1 MSAKRRSKHAERSR
15 NVEEAVSEYRA
26 ASFASV
32 DLRWREETL
41 RELDHSAVHDTI
53 GALMSSHAPQSSSI
67 PWWAIAVPLVL
78 CVGVFGLATGGAS
91 APEPIA
97 NEPAEAVMPA
107 NATLASASEH
117 VSIEMYSAAWCQAC
131 SAAKAWMRQ
140 QGVQY
145 HEVDVDHGQGALAQ
159 LQVLNPNRTLPT
171 FDVEG
176 QVLVGFR
183 PDELESAIRRG
194 AAH

>member
-1 MSAKRRSKHAERSR
+1 M
-15 NVEEAVSEYRA
+15 
-26 ASFASV
+26 ASHPAS
-32 DLRWREETL
+32 
-41 RELDHSAVHDTI
+41 
-53 GALMSSHAPQSSSI
+53 SSSI
-67 PWWAIAVPLVL
+67 PWWAIAAPLVL
-78 CVGVFGLATGGAS
+78 CAGVFGLAAGSDET
-91 APEPIA
+91 IA
-97 NEPAEAVMPA
+97 VQIVNEPVVALPSTLPHPA
-107 NATLASASEH
+107 TGTLASASES

-131 SAAKAWMRQ
+131 SAAKAWMRE

-159 LQVLNPNRTLPT
+159 LQVLNPRRTLPT
-171 FDVEG
+171 FDVAG

>member
-1 MSAKRRSKHAERSR
+1 M
-15 NVEEAVSEYRA
+15 
-26 ASFASV
+26 ASYPAS
-32 DLRWREETL
+32 
-41 RELDHSAVHDTI
+41 
-53 GALMSSHAPQSSSI
+53 SSSI
-67 PWWAIAVPLVL
+67 PWWATVVPLAL
-78 CVGVFGLATGGAS
+78 CAVVFGVAAGSDDTPLTHLTV
-91 APEPIA
+91 
-97 NEPAEAVMPA
+97 NEPAPSLPEPAVA
-107 NATLASASEH
+107 NGTLASASES

-131 SAAKAWMRQ
+131 SAAKAWMRE

-159 LQVLNPNRTLPT
+159 LQVLNPRRTLPT
-171 FDVEG
+171 FDVAG

>member
-1 MSAKRRSKHAERSR
+1 MP
-15 NVEEAVSEYRA
+15 
-26 ASFASV
+26 
-32 DLRWREETL
+32 
-41 RELDHSAVHDTI
+41 
-53 GALMSSHAPQSSSI
+53 SHTPTTSSI
-67 PWWAIAVPLVL
+67 PWWAIALPLAL
-78 CVGVFGLATGGAS
+78 CAGVFGLAAGGATPV
-91 APEPIA
+91 AQPIA
-97 NEPAEAVMPA
+97 QEELVRAPTLPAQD
-107 NATLASASEH
+107 TLATASEH
-117 VSIEMYSAAWCQAC
+117 VSIEMYSAAWCHAC

-145 HEVDVDHGQGALAQ
+145 HEVDVDRGQGALAQ
-159 LQVLNPNRTLPT
+159 LQVLNPQRTLPT